1 MSGESDFIDQ
11 LRALATHPG
20 ARGLADDAATLI
32 HGGRTLVLTHDVIV
46 ENVHFLTDDPP
57 TSIGWKLVAANLSD
71 LAAKGAKPVGA
82 LMAYTLSG
90 DPDWD
95 RRFVQGL
102 SNALTGFGCPL
113 IGGDTVRTP
122 TGSARHFGMTA
133 IGEAEIVPAR
143 DGASVG
149 DDLWVSGT
157 LGDAG
162 LGLAIA
168 KGELEGAKSLLEAYR
183 RPVPRLKLG
192 QRLAPL
198 VSAMMDMSDG
208 LLIDAKRMGEA
219 SGVAII
225 IESID
230 IPLSPA
236 FVAIRGNTREASIEA
251 AILGDDH
258 QLLFAA
264 SPRSRKH
271 LESAA
276 KEVGI
281 DIHCV
286 GIVEAGEGVSLQE
299 GGRPLQLPDRLGWE
313 H

>member
-149 DDLWVSGT
+149 DDLWVSGRWAMPA
-157 LGDAG
+157 LVSQSPKVNSRVRNRCLKLIAG
-162 LGLAIA
+162 LCQGLSWAR
-168 KGELEGAKSLLEAYR
+168 GSHR
-183 RPVPRLKLG
+183 W
-192 QRLAPL
+192 
-198 VSAMMDMSDG
+198 
-208 LLIDAKRMGEA
+208 
-219 SGVAII
+219 
-225 IESID
+225 
-230 IPLSPA
+230 SP
-236 FVAIRGNTREASIEA
+236 
-251 AILGDDH
+251 
-258 QLLFAA
+258 
-264 SPRSRKH
+264 P
-271 LESAA
+271 
-276 KEVGI
+276 
-281 DIHCV
+281 
-286 GIVEAGEGVSLQE
+286 
-299 GGRPLQLPDRLGWE
+299 
-313 H
+313 